1 MKQAVLRWAGTLALA
16 GCMALFFALRVP
28 HGISALEDKHQ
39 QIRQL
44 EQQNADLAKD
54 NAAKRDR
61 IHKLRESRSEQ
72 ELEVRK
78 RLKLQRE
85 GETSILPDP
94 AKK

>member
-16 GCMALFFALRVP
+16 VCVALFFALRVP
-28 HGISALEDKHQ
+28 HGVSALKDKHE

-44 EQQNADLAKD
+44 EQENADIGKD
-54 NAAKRDR
+54 NAAKRER
-61 IHKLRESRSEQ
+61 IRKLRESRSEQ

-78 RLKLQRE
+78 QLKLQRQ
-85 GETSILPDP
+85 GETTILPDP

>member
-16 GCMALFFALRVP
+16 ACVALFFALRVP
-28 HGISALEDKHQ
+28 HGVSALKDKHE

-44 EQQNADLAKD
+44 EQENADIGKD
-54 NAAKRDR
+54 NAAKRER
-61 IHKLRESRSEQ
+61 IRKLRDSRSEQ
-72 ELEVRK
+72 ELEVSK

-94 AKK
+94 TKK